1 MFLTHTTSGLPV
13 DGVARAMLWDLSK
26 QYGFERSDKWYEHVP
41 KNFEDN
47 ENLKLLWKV
56 WIPREATG
64 VRPLRSEFIKGSFR
78 SRTTNL
84 DSEPFCAHVELWPI
98 LDFSDSKTTS
108 AQLIRQKNC
117 LTTCQKNYFTTCQ

>member
-1 MFLTHTTSGLPV
+1 MFLTHTTSGLPG
-13 DGVARAMLWDLSK
+13 DGVARAMLWDLCK

-84 DSEPFCAHVELWPI
+84 DPEPFCACRAMA
-98 LDFSDSKTTS
+98 DS
-108 AQLIRQKNC
+108 
-117 LTTCQKNYFTTCQ
+117 